1 MASVSVY
8 RFGLL
13 PDPRLPQVLH
23 NARPHCVAVLSPGT
37 KLGGV
42 EQDYIRKEKM
52 GKKEQKNKKTKGNPH
67 TRRCSNV
74 FCWNP
79 PVLMQCISPNMYLR
93 RVQLV
98 LQCLRRR
105 SLRRITNT
113 GGQRRKEQK
122 TKGGRKVCCLARH
135 SVLPLYISLMT
146 IAHPAPKQT
155 REDRKRTGYMLLSE
169 RKSSSLL
176 LDMARR
182 ASFFFSIWFWINF
195 VRKIH

>member
-1 MASVSVY
+1 MK
-8 RFGLL
+8 GE
-13 PDPRLPQVLH
+13 D
-23 NARPHCVAVLSPGT
+23 G
-37 KLGGV
+37 
-42 EQDYIRKEKM
+42 EKRT
-52 GKKEQKNKKTKGNPH
+52 KEQKNKSH

-79 PVLMQCISPNMYLR
+79 PVLMQCISSNMYFR
-93 RVQLV
+93 QVQLV

-135 SVLPLYISLMT
+135 SVLPLYISQMT

-169 RKSSSLL
+169 RKSSSSSLF
-176 LDMARR
+176 MV
-182 ASFFFSIWFWINF
+182 FSSPFGSGLNL
-195 VRKIH
+195 